1 MLGSVSSTEPD
12 PELHRDFRRIRA
24 PLEGRQVRLRAPE
37 PEDAA
42 LLNPM
47 FGDPDVL
54 AGLTVAFPQSEAGFL
69 EWLETTRRSDDSV
82 EFVIETLEGKAIGAC
97 DLRHLNDRNRSA
109 NLGIWIAKPYWDRG
123 FGTDAV
129 RTLCRFGFRQMNLQ
143 RVDLQVYAD
152 NVRGRRAYEKV
163 GFRLE
168 GTLRRAQF
176 VGGRYVDAHVMGLL
190 AEEFVD
196 G

>member
-1 MLGSVSSTEPD
+1 V
-12 PELHRDFRRIRA
+12 
-24 PLEGRQVRLRAPE
+24 
-37 PEDAA
+37 
-42 LLNPM
+42 
-47 FGDPDVL
+47 
-54 AGLTVAFPQSEAGFL
+54 AGFL
-69 EWLETTRRSDDSV
+69 EWLEKARRSDDSV
-82 EFVIETLEGKAIGAC
+82 EFVIETIEGEAIGAC
-97 DLRHLNDRNRSA
+97 DLRQLNDRNRSA

-129 RTLCRFGFRQMNLQ
+129 RTLCRFGFRHMNLQ

-163 GFRLE
+163 GFKLE

-176 VGGRYVDAHVMGLL
+176 VGGRYVDALVMGLL